1 MRLIDFL
8 KDKFL
13 LILLHIFCMCT
24 LGIFLHVTGYS
35 FSNLILIEIFW
46 LLILGTWLLATYIQ
60 RYCYF
65 RQIEQTLDRLDQ
77 RYLLGEMMPD
87 SYRLEDKL
95 YREMI
100 RKSNK
105 SVIEKIHQIEDEK
118 KDYREYIESWVHEIK
133 MPITSIALTCE
144 NRRRS
149 NVEELRTI
157 GLENQKIENY
167 VDMAL
172 YYARS
177 DEVYKDYLISETDLQ
192 EVVYEVLAKNQGYLI
207 QNQVQAEV
215 DCPDLVY
222 TDKKWIA
229 FILNQMIL
237 NSIKYRGD
245 TPMFKFYTTKQEQ
258 GVLLALEDNGTGIGE
273 SELARIF
280 EKGFTGSNG
289 RSHERATGMG
299 LYLCRKLCQKLG
311 IEVWAESIIGKG
323 TRMILDFP
331 ISSYLSKL

>member
-1 MRLIDFL
+1 MRLLDFL

-13 LILLHIFCMCT
+13 LILLHVFCMCVM
-24 LGIFLHVTGYS
+24 GIFLHITGYS
-35 FSNLILIEIFW
+35 SSDLILIEIFW
-46 LLILGTWLLATYIQ
+46 VLIVCMWLLVTFIQ
-60 RYCYF
+60 RHHYF
-65 RQIEQTLDRLDQ
+65 CRIEKMLNQLDQ
-77 RYLLGEMMPD
+77 RYLLGEMLPD
-87 SYRLEDKL
+87 SYRLEDRL

-105 SVIEKIHQIEDEK
+105 SVIERIHQIEDEK

-133 MPITSIALTCE
+133 TPITSIALTCE
-144 NRRRS
+144 NRRKGD
-149 NVEELRTI
+149 VEEFRTI

-167 VDMAL
+167 VDMTL

-177 DEVYKDYLISETDLQ
+177 DEVYKDYLISETNLE
-192 EVVYEVLAKNQGYLI
+192 EVVYEVLVKTRGYLI

-215 DCPDLVY
+215 DCPDVVY
-222 TDKKWIA
+222 TDKKWVA

-237 NSIKYRGD
+237 NSVKYRGSA
-245 TPMFKFYTTKQEQ
+245 PMLKIYTTKQAQ
-258 GVLLALEDNGTGIGE
+258 GVWLTLEDNGTGIGE
-273 SELARIF
+273 NDLPRIF

-311 IEVWAESIIGKG
+311 VEVWAESVAGEG

-331 ISSYLSKL
+331 ISSYLSKV

>member
-1 MRLIDFL
+1 MRLLDFL
-8 KDKFL
+8 KDKFM
-13 LILLHIFCMCT
+13 LILLHVFCMCAA
-24 LGIFLHVTGYS
+24 GIFLHITGYS
-35 FSNLILIEIFW
+35 SSDFILIEIFW
-46 LLILGTWLLATYIQ
+46 AFIVCVWLLVTYIQ
-60 RYCYF
+60 RHHYF
-65 RQIEQTLDRLDQ
+65 RRVEQTLDQLDQ
-77 RYLLGEMMPD
+77 RYLLGEMLPD

-105 SVIEKIHQIEDEK
+105 SVIERIHQIEDEK

-133 MPITSIALTCE
+133 TPITSIALICE
-144 NRRRS
+144 NRRKD
-149 NVEELRTI
+149 NEEEFCTI
-157 GLENQKIENY
+157 ELENQKIENY
-167 VDMAL
+167 VDMTL

-177 DEVYKDYLISETDLQ
+177 DKVYKDYMISETNLQ
-192 EVVYEVLAKNQGYLI
+192 EVVYEVLAKNRGYLI
-207 QNQVQAEV
+207 RNQVQAEV

-237 NSIKYRGD
+237 NSVKYRENAL
-245 TPMFKFYTTKQEQ
+245 MLKIYTTKQTQ
-258 GVLLALEDNGTGIGE
+258 GVWLMLEDNGTGIGE
-273 SELARIF
+273 NDLPRIF

-289 RSHERATGMG
+289 RSHQRATGMG

-311 IEVWAESIIGKG
+311 IKIWAESAVGEG
-323 TRMILDFP
+323 TRMTLDFP